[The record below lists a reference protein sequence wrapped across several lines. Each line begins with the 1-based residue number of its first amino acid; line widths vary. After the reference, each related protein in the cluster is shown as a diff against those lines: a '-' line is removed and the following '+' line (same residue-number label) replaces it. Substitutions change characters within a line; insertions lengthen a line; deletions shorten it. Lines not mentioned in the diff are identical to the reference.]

1 MLREIIKLRSDA
13 RFKAAISAAARDRGV
28 TVSTLIRDQLRPVLA
43 DQTRQTGREAR
54 A

>member
-1 MLREIIKLRSDA
+1 MLCEIIKLRSDA

-28 TVSTLIRDQLRPVLA
+28 TVSALVREQLRPILA
-43 DQTRQTGREAR
+43 DQARRSGREAR